1 MSPRF
6 GVGILY
12 CFPQFRKRFRVTPI
26 THPENVIHPDY
37 IRCADNAPHRYN
49 RVAPRSTP
57 IISFNRG
64 RALYHSRDFIRFYI
78 TNWPE
83 WIDDCNFIGGHIGSP
98 AKIDVKR
105 IIDRPFFIGWLS
117 ITCPINT
124 LQILR
129 YCTLLWIRH
138 TNSILQQEVWKP
150 VHYKENETKRSHQS
164 QGLPRASPQ
173 LSPIE
178 FLKEMK
184 YEEKKFSYDIIY
196 REPRLKKKIF
206 NRQKIQSSVY

>member
-6 GVGILY
+6 GVGILS
-12 CFPQFRKRFRVTPI
+12 CFPQFPNSVKGFGLLRLHTPKMSFTPI
-26 THPENVIHPDY
+26 TFGAVLP
-37 IRCADNAPHRYN
+37 DNAPHRYN

-138 TNSILQQEVWKP
+138 TNSILQQEVWTP

-164 QGLPRASPQ
+164 QGLLRASPQ
-173 LSPIE
+173 LSSIE
-178 FLKEMK
+178 FWKEMK
-184 YEEKKFSYDIIY
+184 CEGKKFSWDTIY
-196 REPRLKKKIF
+196 REPRLK
-206 NRQKIQSSVY
+206 QKYI